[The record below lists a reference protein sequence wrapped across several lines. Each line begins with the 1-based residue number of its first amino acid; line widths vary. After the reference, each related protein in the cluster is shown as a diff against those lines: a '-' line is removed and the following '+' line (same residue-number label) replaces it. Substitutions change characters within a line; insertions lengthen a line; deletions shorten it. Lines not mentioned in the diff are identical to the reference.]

1 VAVASNFNA
10 RNAAVYAQSMGR
22 WSRLAKRFAAFARLA
37 PGERVLDEGCGTGS
51 LLFQM
56 AVVSERPVVTGIDVS
71 PLYVDAA
78 RARIGDTAVNVA
90 EGDAC
95 ALDFPDGAFDRV
107 LSQLVLQFIPARAAG
122 EMRRAT
128 RQGGTVTAAMLATRA
143 HLHPAADPP
152 RRTRR
157 IVAPAGPGGGAGG
170 RRHYLN
176 ELRRLR
182 GLLGADRGRRG
193 HAGVLRDRD
202 AQGAAERAGEPS
214 GRRLRPWEADGLRS
228 FAATA
233 FVCRGVKR

>member
-10 RNAAVYAQSMGR
+10 RNAAVYEQSMGR

-37 PGERVLDEGCGTGS
+37 TSERVLDMGCGTGN

-56 AVVSERPVVTGIDVS
+56 AVVRERPVVTKIDAS
-71 PLYVDAA
+71 PLYVNAA
-78 RARIGDTAVNVA
+78 RAMIGDTAVNVA

-95 ALDFPDGAFDRV
+95 PLDFLDGAFDRV
-107 LSQLVLQFIPARAAG
+107 LSQLVLQFIPARAA
-122 EMRRAT
+122 
-128 RQGGTVTAAMLATRA
+128 
-143 HLHPAADPP
+143 ADPP

-157 IVAPAGPGGGAGG
+157 VVEPDGPGGGAGG
-170 RRHYLN
+170 RRHYLD

-202 AQGAAERAGEPS
+202 ARGAAERAGELS
-214 GRRLRPWEADGLRS
+214 ARRLRPWEADGLRS

-233 FVCRGVKR
+233 FVCQGVKRWGARQA